1 MRQLIDRQT
10 YSQTDRLRDERRVG
24 QTDRRTERQI
34 DRQTNGQIDRQTK
47 KERKT
52 ERKTDRRTGRVTER
66 NRQTID
72 QLTGKKDEWKDKV
85 EFSLQ

>member
-52 ERKTDRRTGRVTER
+52 DTRTGRVTDR

>member
-52 ERKTDRRTGRVTER
+52 ER
-66 NRQTID
+66 QT
-72 QLTGKKDEWKDKV
+72 
-85 EFSLQ
+85 

>member
-52 ERKTDRRTGRVTER
+52 DRRTGRVTDR